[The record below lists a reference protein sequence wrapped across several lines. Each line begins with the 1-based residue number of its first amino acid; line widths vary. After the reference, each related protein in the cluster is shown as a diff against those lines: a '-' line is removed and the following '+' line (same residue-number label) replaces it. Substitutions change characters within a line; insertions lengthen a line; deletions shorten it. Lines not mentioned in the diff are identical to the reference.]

1 MQDAGDVDV
10 LCVGSPKAK
19 DGGQFLS
26 ASEVLAAGSVPAL
39 ESELSSRAL
48 AVGSGGCATQVMHR
62 WLREGPV

>member
-1 MQDAGDVDV
+1 MQGAGDVDV

-39 ESELSSRAL
+39 ESELSSRA
-48 AVGSGGCATQVMHR
+48 
-62 WLREGPV
+62 